1 MDDVDLD
8 LRLVHL
14 LERIA
19 QRFDRACHV
28 GLDDQV
34 KVGGLAFFDTR
45 EQIIEVHVRTRLLL
59 SKTLTQRTLLS

>member
-1 MDDVDLD
+1 MDDIDLD
-8 LRLVHL
+8 LGLVHL

-34 KVGGLAFFDTR
+34 KIGGLAFFDAR
-45 EQIIEVHVRTRLLL
+45 KQIVEVLVRTRLLL
-59 SKTLTQRTLLS
+59 SKTLT